1 MPFYMG
7 STNWVIDK
15 DNHRRLRINRI
26 LATYICGLW
35 RTGWNRRSSVP
46 LEMGLTNW
54 VIDKV
59 NHR

>member
-26 LATYICGLW
+26 LATYIGGLW

-54 VIDKV
+54 VID
-59 NHR
+59 